1 MDFLYVEPKNDM
13 FSEEKDNLEKNIN
26 SIEENIESKNK
37 LKIKF
42 EGECDNYRG
51 DYENRGYFIECNNKL
66 QSLNKELNFLEKV
79 INSPYFGHMILSLDN
94 NIIDI
99 FIGNETIK
107 NSNLDIIVY
116 DWRAPVCNLFY
127 ANQTE
132 YRYNNYVYE
141 LELKRN
147 LVIKNKEL
155 IECVETYNR
164 NEQGN
169 NEINDYFLRKLI
181 KEKKNQKGFTDIIQ
195 SIQQKQNEIIRSD
208 LNEDLLCQGVAGSGK
223 TAIIVHRISYLL
235 FNNKN
240 ISPEHF
246 LYIAPNDNFKKELN
260 ELNKK
265 LQIDKISLKT
275 LYEYYID
282 KLNYFI
288 NSDQNNYI
296 KTIID
301 DKEQDIKSIYS
312 IENIEN
318 KFNIMQK
325 LFLQLIKN
333 YEKKYN
339 LNLQGEESL
348 IAKSKKLYKNILD
361 IIEESKNKIEKIKM
375 NIIALDVEINHKVNS
390 IFMNNRD
397 NTTLEENYL
406 EQIKDKFDK
415 LKQEYGKNDFDD
427 IEKRIKVNKDRISQN
442 ELLIKDYIK
451 EKERK
456 SRNKFFTKIFNK
468 NAFNEGLE
476 EIKKIDEQL
485 NFLKDENQN
494 IISTIDKLENILKKK
509 NYLNTLE
516 KLENFAITM
525 NKCFNEIKDKY
536 KYLELRNHEIIDLKI
551 QYKKVMNKIYNV
563 NFDEN
568 LLELQKIEYEMVNL
582 RKKIKSV
589 DWNIIKN
596 QNEILNNIKTE
607 FSQKNIMLLYL
618 KNICNKKYDLSEK
631 LSDIE
636 FYRNDIF
643 IILYII
649 NKMRFDNKIQY
660 HYLYIDEAQDYND
673 QEIKLLKELEKCNIN
688 IFGDYKQN
696 ISTNSVQRKNW
707 DDLKEIINSNLKYYE
722 LNENYRNTIN
732 VVNFC
737 NKNLNLNM
745 LAVGT
750 EGNDVEIKENKSI
763 KTIIENAEKKDAVV
777 ITNNEHII
785 SKINKKSKIRVL
797 RVKEV
802 KGLEFKNAIV
812 IDDDLDNNS
821 RYIAYTR
828 SLNDL
833 IIYRNV
839 VKDEE
844 EILLEEIEKD
854 GSALEKASN
863 YLKNDKDFILQAIEK
878 NDECF
883 LYASDELKNDK
894 EFMSQLIQ
902 RDSLYLLYAS
912 ETLKNDKDLVL
923 KAINNNPM
931 SLLFASDNI
940 KNNKEIVFKA
950 IEKNP
955 WSLAFASENLKND
968 QELVL
973 KAIKKD
979 GSCLKYASD
988 ELKNN
993 KEFMVQAIE
1002 NDSLCIEYA
1011 SDELKNN
1018 EEFMIQAIE
1027 KAPLSIEYTSNELRN
1042 NEQFIKKVIKKYHLC
1057 LKYASDELRND
1068 KDFMLDLI
1076 EENGLYLAFA
1086 SDNLKNDKEFILQAI
1101 DKDYRCLV
1109 FVSDELKNDKEI
1121 MDKFNLINNAENHI
1135 DYEKIKNDKDLMLQ
1149 KIEKDDLYMLLAS
1162 NELKNNEEFMLK
1174 IIEKVSGLCIAYASE
1189 QLRNNK
1195 DFILKAIEKD
1205 HLCSIYSNALSNN

>member
-1 MDFLYVEPKNDM
+1 M
-13 FSEEKDNLEKNIN
+13 
-26 SIEENIESKNK
+26 
-37 LKIKF
+37 
-42 EGECDNYRG
+42 
-51 DYENRGYFIECNNKL
+51 
-66 QSLNKELNFLEKV
+66 
-79 INSPYFGHMILSLDN
+79 
-94 NIIDI
+94 
-99 FIGNETIK
+99 
-107 NSNLDIIVY
+107 
-116 DWRAPVCNLFY
+116 
-127 ANQTE
+127 
-132 YRYNNYVYE
+132 
-141 LELKRN
+141 
-147 LVIKNKEL
+147 
-155 IECVETYNR
+155 
-164 NEQGN
+164 
-169 NEINDYFLRKLI
+169 
-181 KEKKNQKGFTDIIQ
+181 
-195 SIQQKQNEIIRSD
+195 
-208 LNEDLLCQGVAGSGK
+208 
-223 TAIIVHRISYLL
+223 
-235 FNNKN
+235 
-240 ISPEHF
+240 
-246 LYIAPNDNFKKELN
+246 
-260 ELNKK
+260 
-265 LQIDKISLKT
+265 
-275 LYEYYID
+275 
-282 KLNYFI
+282 
-288 NSDQNNYI
+288 
-296 KTIID
+296 
-301 DKEQDIKSIYS
+301 
-312 IENIEN
+312 
-318 KFNIMQK
+318 
-325 LFLQLIKN
+325 
-333 YEKKYN
+333 
-339 LNLQGEESL
+339 
-348 IAKSKKLYKNILD
+348 
-361 IIEESKNKIEKIKM
+361 
-375 NIIALDVEINHKVNS
+375 
-390 IFMNNRD
+390 
-397 NTTLEENYL
+397 
-406 EQIKDKFDK
+406 
-415 LKQEYGKNDFDD
+415 
-427 IEKRIKVNKDRISQN
+427 
-442 ELLIKDYIK
+442 
-451 EKERK
+451 
-456 SRNKFFTKIFNK
+456 
-468 NAFNEGLE
+468 
-476 EIKKIDEQL
+476 
-485 NFLKDENQN
+485 
-494 IISTIDKLENILKKK
+494 
-509 NYLNTLE
+509 NTLE

-582 RKKIKSV
+582 RKKIKNV

-607 FSQKNIMLLYL
+607 FSPKNIMLLYL

-649 NKMRFDNKIQY
+649 NKMGFDNKIQY

-1018 EEFMIQAIE
+1018 EEFM
-1027 KAPLSIEYTSNELRN
+1027 
-1042 NEQFIKKVIKKYHLC
+1042 
-1057 LKYASDELRND
+1057 
-1068 KDFMLDLI
+1068 
-1076 EENGLYLAFA
+1076 
-1086 SDNLKNDKEFILQAI
+1086 
-1101 DKDYRCLV
+1101 
-1109 FVSDELKNDKEI
+1109 
-1121 MDKFNLINNAENHI
+1121 
-1135 DYEKIKNDKDLMLQ
+1135 
-1149 KIEKDDLYMLLAS
+1149 
-1162 NELKNNEEFMLK
+1162 LK

-1189 QLRNNK
+1189 RLRNNK

-1205 HLCSIYSNALSNN
+1205 HLCSIYSNNLSNN